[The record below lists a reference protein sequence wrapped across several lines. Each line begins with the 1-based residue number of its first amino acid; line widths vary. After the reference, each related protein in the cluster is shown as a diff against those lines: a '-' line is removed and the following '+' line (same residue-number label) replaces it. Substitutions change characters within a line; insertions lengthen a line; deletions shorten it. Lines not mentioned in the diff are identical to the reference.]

1 MTEVTAELKLIALD
15 AEDLAVVSA
24 HLQDAV
30 VRVGDMAF
38 LPRERRFV
46 ALVNRFHWPAA
57 LAAQAVAYE
66 RRRAALR
73 FERVSAVQVHGID
86 LKAKR
91 QVLALLAAQFEP
103 RGAEDPAGAV
113 TLVFAGG
120 AAIRIEME
128 CIEAVLEDLG
138 AAWSAG
144 RKPEHGTGEG

>member
-1 MTEVTAELKLIALD
+1 MTDTATDLKLIALD

-30 VRVGDMAF
+30 VRVGDMTF

-57 LAAQAVAYE
+57 LTTSTPAYE

-86 LKAKR
+86 LTAKR
-91 QVLALLAAQFEP
+91 QVLALLAAQFAP
-103 RGAEDPAGAV
+103 RDAEDPAGVV

-138 AAWSAG
+138 AAWSTG
-144 RKPEHGTGEG
+144 RKPEHSLGED

>member
-1 MTEVTAELKLIALD
+1 MTEAAKDLKLFALD
-15 AEDLAVVSA
+15 AEDLGVLSA

-57 LAAQAVAYE
+57 LASSSPAYQ

-91 QVLALLAAQFEP
+91 QVLSLLATQFAP
-103 RGAEDPAGAV
+103 HGPEDPAGVV
-113 TLVFAGG
+113 TLVFAGD

-138 AAWSAG
+138 AAWAAG
-144 RKPEHGTGEG
+144 RKPEHGLSEG